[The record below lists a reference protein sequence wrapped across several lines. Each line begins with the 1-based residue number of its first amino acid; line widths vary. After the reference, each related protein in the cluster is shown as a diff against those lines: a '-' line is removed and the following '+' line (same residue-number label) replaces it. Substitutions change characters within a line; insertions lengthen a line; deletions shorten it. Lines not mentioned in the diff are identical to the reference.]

1 MVGRTVVV
9 VVTWVWGTVMGVET
23 GTVMGVEAG
32 TVMGV
37 EVVMEAYMR
46 PYPWILKLTETHHCQ
61 SGT

>member
-9 VVTWVWGTVMGVET
+9 VVTWVW
-23 GTVMGVEAG
+23 G